1 MKIRRYL
8 GTDMRDALRQIRAE
22 LGNDAVILS
31 TRPLGN
37 GVEVSAAVDAT
48 QLQARATVNSAA
60 SAPVAQ
66 GTAAAAPTAT
76 ITPQATLPPSAAAA
90 TVAMREQ
97 ATREQAPS
105 EQVAMSEE
113 LRTLRQLLERQLAA
127 LAWNDFTRREPL
139 RAQALTE
146 LTDLGLARDVALQV
160 LAQLPPE
167 AELAK
172 SGPAHLGLLAQ
183 ALPIVGSP
191 LEEGGALA
199 VIGAAGAGRT
209 TVLAKLALRW
219 VLDRGADS
227 LALVTIDDEHI
238 GAAAQAQALGRLLGV
253 ASHRFPDAAACL
265 AAADRIAGYDCLL
278 IDAPALSARAEDNA
292 ALAQTLRAAVP
303 GMRSLLVLPA
313 TSQADVLGETLRRA
327 SAWSPHCCALTH
339 YDEAMNLGGACSAL
353 IRAQLPL
360 ALLGNGPQPTDE
372 LHAARAPQVIARAVE
387 LARANATHADED
399 VLARRYGR
407 EINAAA

>member
-8 GTDMRDALRQIRAE
+8 GTDMRDALRQIRAD

-48 QLQARATVNSAA
+48 QLQESVRVPAA
-60 SAPVAQ
+60 VPL
-66 GTAAAAPTAT
+66 AAAPAA
-76 ITPQATLPPSAAAA
+76 PAAAQAATLPPIAAA
-90 TVAMREQ
+90 TA
-97 ATREQAPS
+97 APTREQT
-105 EQVAMSEE
+105 AMSEE

-146 LTDLGLARDVALQV
+146 LTDLGLARDVALKV

-167 AELAK
+167 AQITAN
-172 SGPAHLGLLAQ
+172 GPAHLGLLSG
-183 ALPIVGSP
+183 ALPIAESP
-191 LEEGGALA
+191 LLDGGALA

-219 VLDRGADS
+219 VLEQGADS
-227 LALVTIDDEHI
+227 LAIVTIDDEHI
-238 GAAAQAQALGRLLGV
+238 GSAAQAQALGRLLGV
-253 ASHRFPDAAACL
+253 ASYRFADAAACL
-265 AAADRIAGYDCLL
+265 AASERIEGYDCLL
-278 IDAPALSARAEDNA
+278 IDAPALSTSVVDNA

-303 GMRSLLVLPA
+303 GLRSLLVLPA
-313 TSQADVLGETLRRA
+313 TSQADVLAETLRRA
-327 SAWSPHCCALTH
+327 SAFAPRCCALTH
-339 YDEAMNLGGACSAL
+339 YDEAMSLGGACSAL

-360 ALLGNGPQPTDE
+360 ALLGDGPQLTDE
-372 LHAARAPQVIARAVE
+372 LRPARAPQLIARAVE
-387 LARANATHADED
+387 LARLSAIHADED
-399 VLARRYGR
+399 LLARRYGR

>member
-37 GVEVSAAVDAT
+37 GVEVSAAVDAA
-48 QLQARATVNSAA
+48 QLQNSALA
-60 SAPVAQ
+60 SATTPT
-66 GTAAAAPTAT
+66 GTAAV
-76 ITPQATLPPSAAAA
+76 AAAA
-90 TVAMREQ
+90 AVPPNAALVAPPMAAGSAEP
-97 ATREQAPS
+97 TREQM
-105 EQVAMSEE
+105 AMSEE

-146 LTDLGLARDVALQV
+146 LTELGVARDVALQV
-160 LAQLPPE
+160 LSQLPAE
-167 AELAK
+167 AEIAAR
-172 SGPAHLGLLAQ
+172 GPAHLGLLAQ
-183 ALPIVGSP
+183 ALSTSESP
-191 LEEGGALA
+191 LGAGRALA

-219 VLDRGADS
+219 VLEQGAES
-227 LALVTIDDEHI
+227 LAIVTIDDEHI

-253 ASHRFPDAAACL
+253 ASYRFADAAACL
-265 AAADRIAGYDCLL
+265 AASERIEGFECLL
-278 IDAPALSARAEDNA
+278 IDAPALSARAEDNV
-292 ALAQTLRAAVP
+292 ALAATLRAAVP
-303 GMRSLLVLPA
+303 GLRSLLVLPA

-327 SAWSPHCCALTH
+327 SAYAPDCCALTH
-339 YDEAMNLGGACSAL
+339 YDEAMSLGGACSAL
-353 IRAQLPL
+353 IRARLPL
-360 ALLGNGPQPTDE
+360 ALLGIGPQPTDE
-372 LHAARAPQVIARAVE
+372 LHAARAPQIIARAVE
-387 LARANATHADED
+387 LARRNDIHADED
-399 VLARRYGR
+399 LLARRYGR

>member
-37 GVEVSAAVDAT
+37 GVEVSAAVDAA
-48 QLQARATVNSAA
+48 QLQESHSRPAAAMPAAT
-60 SAPVAQ
+60 APAPA
-66 GTAAAAPTAT
+66 TAA
-76 ITPQATLPPSAAAA
+76 QDVTLPPNAAASS
-90 TVAMREQ
+90 VP
-97 ATREQAPS
+97 TREQM
-105 EQVAMSEE
+105 AMSEE

-146 LTDLGLARDVALQV
+146 LTELGVARDVALQV
-160 LAQLPPE
+160 LSQLPAE
-167 AELAK
+167 AEIAAR
-172 SGPAHLGLLAQ
+172 GPAHLGLLAQ
-183 ALPIVGSP
+183 ALTTSESP
-191 LEEGGALA
+191 LGAGGALA

-219 VLDRGADS
+219 VLEQGAES
-227 LALVTIDDEHI
+227 LAIVTIDDEHI

-253 ASHRFPDAAACL
+253 ASYRFADAAACL
-265 AAADRIAGYDCLL
+265 AASERIEGFACLL
-278 IDAPALSARAEDNA
+278 IDAPALSARAEENA
-292 ALAQTLRAAVP
+292 ALAATLRAAVP
-303 GMRSLLVLPA
+303 GLRSLLVLPA

-327 SAWSPHCCALTH
+327 SAYAPDCCALTH
-339 YDEAMNLGGACSAL
+339 YDEAMSLGGACSAL

-372 LHAARAPQVIARAVE
+372 LHAARAPQIIARAVE
-387 LARANATHADED
+387 LARRNDIHADED
-399 VLARRYGR
+399 LLARRYGR

>member
-37 GVEVSAAVDAT
+37 GVEVSAAVDAA
-48 QLQARATVNSAA
+48 QLQESHSRPAAAMPAAT
-60 SAPVAQ
+60 APAPA
-66 GTAAAAPTAT
+66 TAA
-76 ITPQATLPPSAAAA
+76 QDVTLPPNAAASS
-90 TVAMREQ
+90 VP
-97 ATREQAPS
+97 TREQM
-105 EQVAMSEE
+105 AMSEE

-146 LTDLGLARDVALQV
+146 LTELGVARDVALQV
-160 LAQLPPE
+160 LSQLPAE
-167 AELAK
+167 AEIAAR
-172 SGPAHLGLLAQ
+172 GPAHLGLLAQ
-183 ALPIVGSP
+183 ALTTSESP
-191 LEEGGALA
+191 LGADH
-199 VIGAAGAGRT
+199 GQGTAGAGRT

-219 VLDRGADS
+219 VLEQGAES
-227 LALVTIDDEHI
+227 LAIVTIDDEHI

-253 ASHRFPDAAACL
+253 ASYRFADAAACL
-265 AAADRIAGYDCLL
+265 AASERIEGFECLL

-292 ALAQTLRAAVP
+292 ALAATLRAAVP
-303 GMRSLLVLPA
+303 GLRSLLVLPA

-327 SAWSPHCCALTH
+327 SAYAPDCCALTH
-339 YDEAMNLGGACSAL
+339 YDEAMSLGGACSAL

-360 ALLGNGPQPTDE
+360 ALLGIGPQPTDE
-372 LHAARAPQVIARAVE
+372 LHAARAPQIIARAVE
-387 LARANATHADED
+387 LARRNDIHADED
-399 VLARRYGR
+399 LLARRYGR

>member
-31 TRPLGN
+31 TRPLGS
-37 GVEVSAAVDAT
+37 GVEVSAAVDAG
-48 QLQARATVNSAA
+48 QLQDIALAPPAA
-60 SAPVAQ
+60 PPTAPPAM
-66 GTAAAAPTAT
+66 AAAQLAPE
-76 ITPQATLPPSAAAA
+76 PPPA
-90 TVAMREQ
+90 VP
-97 ATREQAPS
+97 TREQ
-105 EQVAMSEE
+105 QAMSEE

-146 LTDLGLARDVALQV
+146 LTDLGLARDVALMV

-167 AELAK
+167 AEIAAR
-172 SGPAHLGLLAQ
+172 GPAHFELLARV
-183 ALPIVGSP
+183 LPTSESP
-191 LEEGGALA
+191 LLEGGALA

-219 VLDRGADS
+219 VLEHGADS
-227 LALVTIDDEHI
+227 LAIVTIDDEHI

-253 ASHRFPDAAACL
+253 ASFRFADAAACL
-265 AAADRIAGYDCLL
+265 AASARISGYDCLL
-278 IDAPALSARAEDNA
+278 IDAPALSASAEANA
-292 ALAQTLRAAVP
+292 ALAQALGAAVP
-303 GMRSLLVLPA
+303 ALRSLLVLPA
-313 TSQADVLGETLRRA
+313 TTQADVLAETLRRA
-327 SAWSPHCCALTH
+327 SAFAPRCCALTH
-339 YDEAMNLGGACSAL
+339 YDEAMSLGAACSAL

-360 ALLGNGPQPTDE
+360 ALVGDGSQLTDE
-372 LHAARAPQVIARAVE
+372 LRPARAPQLIARAAE
-387 LARANATHADED
+387 LARLGANHADED
-399 VLARRYGR
+399 LLARRYGR